1 MDKKNS
7 WKKKSAVYP
16 QEWVMTEEEQAKAL
30 KEREAMA
37 ASYAAYKK
45 EKKPE

>member
-7 WKKKSAVYP
+7 WKKKSAAYP
-16 QEWVMTEEEQAKAL
+16 QEWVMTEEEQKKAL

-37 ASYAAYKK
+37 EAYKAHK
-45 EKKPE
+45 KSDSEK